1 MTAWLKDR
9 HGVRIQL
16 SSAGVTLGRD
26 STCSI
31 VLSSPFASRRHALV
45 THGKQGTQI
54 FCLGRHGVQV
64 NERPVQIE
72 AWLQDGDVLELPGA
86 RFSVEIEPASSSPGP
101 WLLETDS
108 QRYRV
113 LGPIFSIGGGAK
125 DQLNVSGWPPGALV
139 LTTVDRGLVGQA
151 TAAIE
156 INGRAVVEDELIS
169 MDDRDEISYAG
180 TRLRLLRD
188 GKGIASTSGIGEHFP
203 SSVDL
208 EFLPNGGLLRICL
221 DDEYRVFLADRRC
234 DLIASLLRPPAPA
247 KPGDWVSDAQLIPM
261 IWHGDGATRVQ
272 LNTLI
277 HRTRQTLTQA
287 GVDGSRLVER
297 ARGGRGTRFLI
308 GPATLVSVL

>member
-16 SSAGVTLGRD
+16 SSAGVMLGRD

-45 THGKQGTQI
+45 THGKQGTQV

-86 RFSVEIEPASSSPGP
+86 RFAVEIEPASSSPGP

-113 LGPIFSIGGGAK
+113 LGPIFSIGGGSK
-125 DQLNVSGWPPGALV
+125 DQLNVPDWPPGALV
-139 LTTVDRGLVGQA
+139 LTTVDRGLVAQA
-151 TAAIE
+151 TAPIA
-156 INGRAVVEDELIS
+156 INGRVVVDEDLIS
-169 MDDRDEISYAG
+169 MDDRDEISYG
-180 TRLRLLRD
+180 ETRLRLLRD
-188 GKGIASTSGIGEHFP
+188 GKGIASSSSVGEHFP

-247 KPGDWVSDAQLIPM
+247 RPGDWVSDAQLIPM
-261 IWHGDGATRVQ
+261 IWQGDGATRVQ

-297 ARGGRGTRFLI
+297 ARAGRGTRFLL
-308 GPATLVSVL
+308 GPATLVSVV